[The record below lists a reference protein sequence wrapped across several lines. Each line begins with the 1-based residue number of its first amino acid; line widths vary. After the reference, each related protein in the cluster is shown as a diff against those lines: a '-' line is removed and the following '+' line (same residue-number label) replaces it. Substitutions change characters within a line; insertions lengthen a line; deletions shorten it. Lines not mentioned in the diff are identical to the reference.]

1 MENYRV
7 SCKKN
12 TANKNS
18 TVRKTKQNRLILL
31 SNCAFVARNYCYNYL
46 KNFIDWRQT
55 VRITELHLRQQYLV
69 IVLVEYLLNI
79 VKKLKNLEERVIIYK
94 FLDKKTGPR
103 AIVNKELARKLHK
116 TVSK

>member
-55 VRITELHLRQQYLV
+55 VRITELHLRQPIFSYSSCGVFAKHCEKTQNFRGTGNYLQV
-69 IVLVEYLLNI
+69 F
-79 VKKLKNLEERVIIYK
+79 R
-94 FLDKKTGPR
+94 
-103 AIVNKELARKLHK
+103 
-116 TVSK
+116 